1 MFIRATIMLQRIED
15 AIIVPAMALTHRD
28 DREGVFM
35 VDADGKTARWQV
47 VEPGIRQGDRL
58 QVSGAALSGQVVV
71 LGQQLLDDGSEM
83 RIVEAGQ

>member
-1 MFIRATIMLQRIED
+1 
-15 AIIVPAMALTHRD
+15 MALTQRN

-58 QVSGAALSGQVVV
+58 QVTGASLSGQVVV
-71 LGQQLLDDGSEM
+71 LGQQLLDDGTEL
-83 RIVEAGQ
+83 RIVESGQ